1 MFLVLKTIEI
11 MIIVP
16 IKTTVFLKRKTG
28 KKDVFT
34 IFLRLSHQGQ
44 IVELSLKIDVAQTEW
59 DFKKNT
65 IKTSSSKC
73 EQFNLLVDQTKRN
86 VLNMQQEMLLKGR
99 SIDIFYLKERL
110 TRYNGTNNNL
120 DPLFLEMFDLV
131 IERKKAIG
139 GDGNKVATLQKY
151 KRCRAHLSAF
161 IQGRYKRQDIRFDEL
176 KGGFLEDFEFY
187 IRTRGECS
195 HNTTMKYIQTL
206 RSIFNHARARGITQL
221 DPFLNFKISL
231 KEVNREFLSEDELQL
246 IIASSMSSKYLE
258 VAKDMFLFA
267 CFTGLSYIDL
277 KNLKG
282 DQIVKENDTYWI
294 RTRRQKTNV
303 TSNIPLLEFAQR
315 IILKHHS
322 ELGALPNQD
331 KVIPLISNQKANKAL
346 KKIASTCGITKT
358 LTFHIARHTFAT
370 SVTLSNGVPI
380 ESVSK
385 MLGHKRIVTTQHYA
399 KLIDQ
404 KVKDD
409 MVKLQTALQGKY

>member
-1 MFLVLKTIEI
+1 

-16 IKTTVFLKRKTG
+16 IKTSVFLKRKTG

-34 IFLRLSHQGQ
+34 VFLRLSHQGQ
-44 IVELSLKIDVAQTEW
+44 TVELSLKIDVVQPEW

-65 IKTSSSKC
+65 IKTSSSKY
-73 EQFNLLVDQTKRN
+73 EQFYLVADQTKRN

-99 SIDIFYLKERL
+99 AIDVFYIKERL
-110 TRYNGTNNNL
+110 TKYDGATNNL
-120 DPLFLEMFDLV
+120 DPLFLELFDM
-131 IERKKAIG
+131 IISRKKAIS
-139 GDGNKVATLQKY
+139 GDGNKPATMQKY
-151 KRCRAHLSAF
+151 KRCRVHLSNF
-161 IQGRYKRQDIRFDEL
+161 IQERYKRSDIRFDEL
-176 KGGFLEDFEFY
+176 RGGFLEDFEFY
-187 IRTRGECS
+187 MRTKGGCC

-206 RSIFNHARARGITQL
+206 RTIFNQARAREITSM

-231 KEVNREFLSEDELQL
+231 KEVNREFLSEEELQQ
-246 IIASSMSSKYLE
+246 IITTPLNSKYLE
-258 VAKDMFLFA
+258 VARDMFLFA

-277 KNLKG
+277 KNLRG
-282 DQIVKENDTYWI
+282 DQVVKENDTYWI

-303 TSNIPLLEFAQR
+303 ASNIPLLKFAQR
-315 IILKHHS
+315 IILKHHQDLAS
-322 ELGALPNQD
+322 LPNSE
-331 KVIPLISNQKANKAL
+331 KVIPVVSNQKANKAL
-346 KKIASTCGITKT
+346 KKIASLCGIAKT